1 MPTVSSSTTADN
13 GIHTQPSNTGW
24 VNQQN
29 GITLSRHEKK
39 GKAVAAGRKLAKH
52 LATDLTIHGRDG
64 TVLQTLS
71 YLTPISPAAKA

>member
-1 MPTVSSSTTADN
+1 MSTSSSTNAAD
-13 GIHTQPSNTGW
+13 GIHTQASNTGW

-29 GITLSRHEKK
+29 GITLSRHQKK

-64 TVLQTLS
+64 SVLQTLS
-71 YLTPISPAAKA
+71 YATPISVAAKA